1 MKQKKVAIVSCYYV
15 KNYGS
20 MLQAYAVQKMLDNFN
35 LDSENLDYVKSRDLK
50 QMISYAKRLIK
61 DSNIRKTQIKNLNK
75 KIYSRINKI
84 FGKNFNIR
92 NKKFEEF
99 KDKYF
104 RVSKPY
110 YGYEALKES
119 SNDYDAFIL
128 GSDQLWHPM
137 NFENHYFTMEFINK
151 GKTKITYAPSFGV
164 SSIPQAQ
171 IDGTRDYLNRIE
183 KISVREESGKKIIKE
198 LTGRDVPVVLD
209 PTFMIK
215 TDEWDE
221 ILPEKQVYNKGK
233 YIFCYFLGDNKEHRE
248 EVERIKKLTGYDIVT
263 LPYIDEIAKSDK
275 NFGDEQL
282 FNVGPAEFIDL
293 IKNAE
298 VIFTDSFH
306 CTAFSIMYKKKFFTF
321 NRFNNNNKAS
331 TNTRLKS
338 ILLLLGLEDRLITD
352 YRKCEEMYSN
362 KINYNE
368 TNERL
373 EKMKKSSLE
382 YITNALE
389 QV

>member
-1 MKQKKVAIVSCYYV
+1 M
-15 KNYGS
+15 
-20 MLQAYAVQKMLDNFN
+20 
-35 LDSENLDYVKSRDLK
+35 
-50 QMISYAKRLIK
+50 
-61 DSNIRKTQIKNLNK
+61 
-75 KIYSRINKI
+75 
-84 FGKNFNIR
+84 
-92 NKKFEEF
+92 
-99 KDKYF
+99 
-104 RVSKPY
+104 SKPY